1 MNLLELPQELLL
13 KICEQGQSSLKSIRL
28 TCRTLGTAATTTLF
42 QHVSI
47 SPLREDRSRFFNIAK
62 TFPDIIRVVT
72 WEELNLDLNR
82 LQHSRPL
89 ENDDADLGDLFWT
102 DPISGYWGFLNKF
115 QNAIY
120 KMSGLHTLAYK
131 TMNSRN
137 EVLPPPW
144 TYTLPIDMTGHIRR
158 QKDYGTLYKNGFLDF
173 IIPTLKALAN
183 PSYLSMPIDNPPT
196 ITTVIYTDEDVRYFT
211 ALTYMTRY
219 DAMAFSTIRNLDL
232 CIGGPRCV
240 RADLEGFLTCLNNAR
255 KLTSFKLSQEACT
268 LQGRGIWADRNDS
281 DDMAT
286 PDSVVPELLSLIP
299 TMPDLTELHLVD
311 PDLHAGDQQTSGLIE
326 FIGRHSKTL
335 ERIYLISVDIKKW
348 ILPELAAI
356 KLSKLERFVVVS
368 KLDMDKDEEKTEH
381 VSEKK
386 AIDYIKGEE
395 NAQIPYEE
403 GDGETELHTHDVDTW
418 RKGSFEKR
426 GKKWKEGEHY
436 PKDAK
441 RPVFEIG
448 DRRDEL

>member
-1 MNLLELPQELLL
+1 MNLLELPVELLL

-47 SPLREDRSRFFNIAK
+47 SPLRKDPSRFFNIAK
-62 TFPDIIRVVT
+62 TFPDMIRVVT
-72 WEELNLDLNR
+72 WEEP
-82 LQHSRPL
+82 SRNFNPL
-89 ENDDADLGDLFWT
+89 ENDEADERPLFWT
-102 DPISGYWGFLNKF
+102 ESGLVEPGFLNEFRK
-115 QNAIY
+115 AIY
-120 KMSGLHTLAYK
+120 KMSGLHTLVYK
-131 TMNSRN
+131 PVNPRREVRKISLPTMPFGSR
-137 EVLPPPW
+137 
-144 TYTLPIDMTGHIRR
+144 RR
-158 QKDYGTLYKNGFLDF
+158 NRKYLYINGFYNY
-173 IIPTLKALAN
+173 IIPTLRPLAN
-183 PSYLSMPIDNPPT
+183 PLSLSTTIGKRPT
-196 ITTVIYTDEDVRYFT
+196 ITTVIYTDHDMVQFT
-211 ALTYMTRY
+211 ALTHFKRC

-240 RADLEGFLTCLNNAR
+240 RDNLEGFLTCLSNAR
-255 KLTSFKLSQEACT
+255 NLSSFKLSQEACM
-268 LQGRGIWADRNDS
+268 LEGRSLWFDRDDS

-286 PDSVVPELLSLIP
+286 PDAEVPELLSLIP
-299 TMPDLTELHLVD
+299 TLPVLTELHLVD
-311 PDLHAGDQQTSGLIE
+311 PDLRECPEHTSGLIE

-335 ERIYLISVDIKKW
+335 KRIYLISVSIKKW

-356 KLSKLERFVVVS
+356 KLSELERFVVVS

-381 VSEKK
+381 VSEKR
-386 AIDYIKGEE
+386 AVEYIKGKP
-395 NAQIPYEE
+395 NSRIPYQE
-403 GDGETELHTHDVDTW
+403 GDRETELHTHDVDTW

-441 RPVFEIG
+441 RPDFEIG